1 MQKSAVV
8 ALFVSSASAMSLNG
22 GAKFIDTTPSSFAQS
37 TSMAAARAGSGVRA
51 QWIELP
57 DCSQWLYKLDIYGK
71 PIAGAADYIPLRD
84 DLANSIIATCK
95 GAEPVH
101 GPNNNTGDTGSDN
114 SGSSGWTANAATQ
127 IYDPV
132 WKTSTV
138 IPDQEHQVQGV
149 GVESNE

>member
-22 GAKFIDTTPSSFAQS
+22 GAKFIDTQPSSFAQS

-57 DCSQWLYKLDIYGK
+57 DCSTWLYKLDIYGK
-71 PIAGAADYIPLRD
+71 PITGASEYIPLRD

-101 GPNNNTGDTGSDN
+101 GPNNNTDTSADT
-114 SGSSGWTANAATQ
+114 SGSQSTGQTTWEAKAATQ

-132 WKTSTV
+132 WKTATV
-138 IPDQEHQVQGV
+138 IPDQEH
-149 GVESNE
+149 